1 MFKLVIQDDEGKTTV
16 VPLVRD
22 EITIGRK
29 EGNTIRLTERNVS
42 RKHARISRANGA
54 VAIEDLGSY
63 NGVRV
68 NGTRISQRTVLAV
81 SDRVQIGDYLIE
93 LKAEGVEQPVPY
105 EDARTQPIER
115 LDPAQLAAAMPPAA
129 PPMAVPMGLADTDP
143 TARAVAPAA
152 MAAPG
157 TYARIVVLSSNFA
170 GREFQL
176 TKQQVIIGR
185 TDDNDIVINHR
196 SISRNHAKIVRE
208 ADTGRYTIMDL
219 QSSNGVRVN
228 GEDYGKVELRR
239 GDTIDLGHVRFRFV
253 EAGEDF
259 LFARDAQIV
268 DVPVRKSKTWL
279 YALVGVAVIGGV
291 IAVVASG
298 GGGGGKKP
306 EAAASTGTGTAG
318 SGTGAVGV
326 AAGAGTDPAG
336 AGTGTAAG
344 GGTADPGGGTAID
357 PAGSGSGSAAV
368 AVAGSGSSTPPTGGS
383 DAAKLLG
390 DTRAAIEAGKWAEAS
405 NLANELLKLDPGN
418 AMARTLADQAKREL
432 TNSNH
437 YSDFTQAAG
446 RRQYDAAIE
455 AYDQIPDDSVYKN
468 RARDGYDKL
477 EGQFIAETKKQGQAY
492 AKAKRC
498 KDLEKLATEASKTF
512 SGAGD
517 VVRNIDCD
525 ETVAVKPPG
534 GGSGSDPGGG
544 GGSSGG
550 GGGGGGGTPAGGG
563 DPVQLTADASSAAV
577 NGQYARA
584 LSLAEQ
590 VIKMPG
596 APAPQVTKAI
606 NVAALSA
613 CNLKNQAKAKTYFA
627 RATSSAKIGIRQT
640 CLRVAKFDPGA

>member
-115 LDPAQLAAAMPPAA
+115 LDPAQLAAAMPGASLPGAS
-129 PPMAVPMGLADTDP
+129 VPMSLADTDP

-157 TYARIVVLSSNFA
+157 GYARIVVLSSNFA

-176 TKQQVIIGR
+176 TKQQMVIGR
-185 TDDNDIVINHR
+185 TDDNDVVINHR

-253 EAGEDF
+253 EPGEDF
-259 LFARDAQIV
+259 VFGRDAQIV
-268 DVPVRKSKTWL
+268 DVPTGKSKTWL
-279 YALVGVAVIGGV
+279 FALLGLVVVGGV
-291 IAVVASG
+291 IAVVAGG

-306 EAAASTGTGTAG
+306 EQVATKGTNDGSAKDPGMAAGTA
-318 SGTGAVGV
+318 TNP
-326 AAGAGTDPAG
+326 AA
-336 AGTGTAAG
+336 
-344 GGTADPGGGTAID
+344 GTADPGPGTAD
-357 PAGSGSGSAAV
+357 PGPGTGAAVEPPAGSGSSD
-368 AVAGSGSSTPPTGGS
+368 TPPGPGTGATPAVGG
-383 DAAKLLG
+383 DAAKLLA
-390 DTRAAIEAGKWAEAS
+390 DARTAIDASKWGEAS
-405 NLANELLKLDPGN
+405 NLANQVLKLDASN
-418 AMARTLADQAKREL
+418 AEARTLADQAKREL
-432 TNSNH
+432 ANSNL
-437 YSDFTQAAG
+437 YSDFTTAAG
-446 RRQYDAAIE
+446 RRQYEAAVAAFE
-455 AYDQIPDDSVYKN
+455 QIPADSVYKN

-477 EGQFIAETKKQGQAY
+477 HTQFVNDTKRQATSL
-492 AKAKRC
+492 AKSHKC
-498 KDLEKLATEASKTF
+498 KELDKLASEAGRVF
-512 SGAGD
+512 SDAGAAARD
-517 VVRNIDCD
+517 VKCD
-525 ETVAVKPPG
+525 EAVASNPTG
-534 GGSGSDPGGG
+534 GGNGSN

-550 GGGGGGGTPAGGG
+550 SSGGSPPPSG
-563 DPVQLTADASSAAV
+563 DPTQIVADASSAAM

-584 LSLAEQ
+584 LQLAEQ
-590 VIKMPG
+590 ALKMPG
-596 APAPQVTKAI
+596 IQPGVANKAV
-606 NVAALSA
+606 NTAALSA
-613 CNLKNQAKAKTYFA
+613 CKLKNQAKAKQYYA
-627 RATSSAKIGIRQT
+627 KASSGAKTGIRQT
-640 CLRVAKFDPGA
+640 CLRDAKFDPGAE

>member
-115 LDPAQLAAAMPPAA
+115 LDPAQLAAAMPAAPAA
-129 PPMAVPMGLADTDP
+129 APMAVPMGLADTDP

-157 TYARIVVLSSNFA
+157 SYARIVVLSSNFA

-268 DVPVRKSKTWL
+268 DVPTGKSKTWL
-279 YALVGVAVIGGV
+279 FALVGVAVIGGV

-298 GGGGGKKP
+298 GGGGGGKKP
-306 EAAASTGTGTAG
+306 DAVAAGTA
-318 SGTGAVGV
+318 SPGV
-326 AAGAGTDPAG
+326 AAAGTGSDPSGSGVGTSAAG
-336 AGTGTAAG
+336 TADPGTGTAAV
-344 GGTADPGGGTAID
+344 D
-357 PAGSGSGSAAV
+357 PAGTGSGSGSAAV
-368 AVAGSGSSTPPTGGS
+368 AGSGAATPPSGGS
-383 DAAKLLG
+383 DAAKLLA
-390 DTRAAIEAGKWAEAS
+390 DTRTAIEGGKWGEAS
-405 NLANELLKLDPGN
+405 NLANDLLKLDPGN
-418 AMARTLADQAKREL
+418 AEARTLADQAKREL

-437 YSDFTQAAG
+437 YSDFTAAAG
-446 RRQYDAAIE
+446 RRQYQAAIE

-477 EGQFIAETKKQGQAY
+477 ETQYLADVKKQAQGY

-498 KDLEKLATEASKTF
+498 KEIDKLAGEASKVF
-512 SGAGD
+512 SSAGD
-517 VVRNIDCD
+517 VVRNVDCD
-525 ETVAVKPPG
+525 DTVAVKPPG
-534 GGSGSDPGGG
+534 GGSGS
-544 GGSSGG
+544 GSSGG
-550 GGGGGGGTPAGGG
+550 GGGGSGGGGSPPPSG
-563 DPVQLTADASSAAV
+563 DPVQLADDAAAAAR
-577 NGQYARA
+577 NSQYARA
-584 LSLAEQ
+584 LQLAEQ

-596 APAPQVTKAI
+596 APSPQVTKAV

-613 CNLKNQAKAKTYFA
+613 CNLKNQAKAKQYFA

-640 CLRVAKFDPGA
+640 CLRVANFDPGA

>member
-42 RKHARISRANGA
+42 RKHARISRANGG

-105 EDARTQPIER
+105 EDAKTLPIER
-115 LDPAQLAAAMPPAA
+115 LDPAQLAAAMPAA
-129 PPMAVPMGLADTDP
+129 AAIPGSGMAVPMGLADTDP

-268 DVPVRKSKTWL
+268 DVPTGKSKTWL

-298 GGGGGKKP
+298 GGGGSKKP
-306 EAAASTGTGTAG
+306 DQVAASGSAG

-326 AAGAGTDPAG
+326 AAGSSVDPAG
-336 AGTGTAAG
+336 SGTGTAG
-344 GGTADPGGGTAID
+344 GGTADPGPGTAVD
-357 PAGSGSGSAAV
+357 PVGSGSAGSAAV
-368 AVAGSGSSTPPTGGS
+368 AVAGSNTPPAGGGS
-383 DAAKLLG
+383 DAAKVLS
-390 DTRAAIEAGKWAEAS
+390 DTRAAIEAGKWGEAS
-405 NLANELLKLDPGN
+405 NLANELLKRDPGN
-418 AMARTLADQAKREL
+418 SEARTLADQAKREL

-437 YSDFTQAAG
+437 YSDFTAAAG
-446 RRQYDAAIE
+446 RRQYDAAIA

-477 EGQFIAETKKQGQAY
+477 ETQFIAETKKQGQSY

-498 KDLEKLATEASKTF
+498 KDLDKLATEASKTF

-517 VVRNIDCD
+517 VVRGIDCD

-534 GGSGSDPGGG
+534 GGGGGGGGSSDPGGG
-544 GGSSGG
+544 GGDGG
-550 GGGGGGGTPAGGG
+550 SGTPPPTG
-563 DPVQLTADASSAAV
+563 DPVQLTNDASSAAI
-577 NGQYARA
+577 NGQWARA
-584 LSLAEQ
+584 MSLAEQ
-590 VIKMPG
+590 VIKMSG
-596 APAPQVTKAI
+596 APGPQVAKAVNI
-606 NVAALSA
+606 AALSA
-613 CNLKNQAKAKTYFA
+613 CNLKNQSKAKTYYA
-627 RATSSAKIGIRQT
+627 RASSNNKTSIRQV